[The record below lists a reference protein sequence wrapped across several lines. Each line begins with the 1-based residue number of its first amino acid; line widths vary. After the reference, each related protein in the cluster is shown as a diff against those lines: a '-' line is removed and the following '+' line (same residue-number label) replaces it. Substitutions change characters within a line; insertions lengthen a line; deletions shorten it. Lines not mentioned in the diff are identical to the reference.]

1 MTANMCLSDS
11 VLFATNE
18 ISYYAFILQQ
28 FLVSY

>member
-1 MTANMCLSDS
+1 MIANVYLSDS
-11 VLFATNE
+11 AVFATNE